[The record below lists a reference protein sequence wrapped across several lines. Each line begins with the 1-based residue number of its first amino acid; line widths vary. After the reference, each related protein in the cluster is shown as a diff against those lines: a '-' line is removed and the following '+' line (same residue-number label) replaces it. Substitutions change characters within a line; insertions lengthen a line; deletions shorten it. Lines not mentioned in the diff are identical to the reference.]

1 MADTV
6 IVEAQFDMPDPTMPA
21 LAAKTVAVAKQLYG
35 NGAAT
40 KVKAAFVAR
49 GILQ

>member
-1 MADTV
+1 
-6 IVEAQFDMPDPTMPA
+6 MPA
-21 LAAKTVAVAKQLYG
+21 LAAKTVATAQQLYG

-40 KVKAAFVAR
+40 KVKAAFVAG